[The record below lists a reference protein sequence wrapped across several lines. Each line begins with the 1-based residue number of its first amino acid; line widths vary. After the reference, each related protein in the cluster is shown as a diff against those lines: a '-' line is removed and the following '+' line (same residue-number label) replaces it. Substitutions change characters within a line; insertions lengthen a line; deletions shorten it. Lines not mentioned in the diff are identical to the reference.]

1 MKFSRFFKIKLSI
14 LVGLFASHS
23 LYSVAQ
29 DQPGITEIIVKPS
42 LQGREESLED
52 VSISVSSLDGDTMVE
67 AGIGKIEDLA
77 AYVPNFTMTETPIGN
92 LIFIRG
98 IGSGLNQGFEQSVG
112 IYSDGIYYG
121 RSQLSRAPF
130 LDLQQA
136 DILRGP
142 QVTLF
147 GNNSVAGAVNL
158 TSARPTDEFEFST
171 TLLYGQE
178 NGAGSDDFAGHGER
192 EVTVIASGP
201 VTDTF
206 GVRFAYKHSAS
217 DGYMENLINN
227 DFEPTRENHTA
238 RLTFGWEF
246 DSWDMALKLEANK
259 FKTTGRQLET
269 IQSEPTAVKGGG
281 KARARLTR
289 TLLDPTLSN
298 VDDNTTW
305 QQVLFKL
312 LEFDEANLDTEQD
325 YKKANN
331 PIDVSDNEMYNATF
345 NTSFYL
351 GDYQLK
357 TTSGYMQYTFDEI
370 CDCDF
375 TTANLVSPFF
385 REDYRVM
392 SQEFRIIS
400 PVDDVFDFIAGVYWQ
415 KDDLDYIE
423 KFGIERGGDQENL
436 LNAGLANYTK
446 DDFDPFVFPDLSS
459 AGLTIAGFSI
469 FSEEGADSR
478 RDFNQTSEVN
488 AIFGQGTFH
497 LADDRARL
505 ILGARFTHT
514 EKKAYRFL
522 RIMDRNAEQRALN
535 NGFINGVATAIIGGV
550 FNVMPHELQ
559 DKRTE
564 DKLSFSSVLEVDLND
579 EALMYLSFTRGY
591 KSGGFDVRSNVEP
604 DDDLSTGII
613 DNPSLDGR
621 APGISDTPDR
631 AADPLNPFTS
641 TVQSQYPGG
650 AVASVTPGSFEFE
663 DEKVSNAEIGLKL
676 TFGDSAV
683 MGYNVFNM
691 NYFYTE
697 FKNLQV
703 STFDGTLGFNVGNA
717 AAAVSQGIE
726 IDGRVQ
732 LLPFYILGGALAYLD
747 FRFNEYPRGS
757 CPGGFVPDTEKPV
770 FITVAGDPVVAN
782 NLEFC
787 DYSGQRNSFVPDW
800 SGLISNNFFFPLN
813 REQTVILRT
822 TFDVQFSSDFLTA
835 TNLDSRTRQDSFAR
849 LNTRISVGDII
860 PGEDGKWEVALL
872 GRNLT
877 NEAVVPFTVESP
889 LAFSQ
894 TGAIS
899 HLGFVDRPRS
909 VVLQGTFKF

>member
-227 DFEPTRENHTA
+227 DFEPTRENHTG
-238 RLTFGWEF
+238 RLTLGWEF

-259 FKTTGRQLET
+259 FLATGRQLET
-269 IQSEPTAVKGGG
+269 IQSAPTAVAGGG
-281 KARARLTR
+281 TARARLSN
-289 TLLDPTLSN
+289 TLIGNLSN
-298 VDDNTTW
+298 FDDNSTW
-305 QQVLFKL
+305 QEVLVDL
-312 LEFDEANLDTEQD
+312 ISLDEANLNTVPD
-325 YKKANN
+325 YKKAND
-331 PIDVSDNEMYNATF
+331 PVDISDNEMYNLTF
-345 NTSFYL
+345 NTGFYF
-351 GDYQLK
+351 GDYQFK
-357 TTSGYMQYTFDEI
+357 TTTGYMQYTFDEL

-375 TTANLVSPFF
+375 TTADLVTPFF

-423 KFGIERGGDQENL
+423 KFDIDMGGDQENL
-436 LNAGLANYTK
+436 LNAGLANYTE
-446 DDFDPFVFPDLSS
+446 DAFLSGITVR
-459 AGLTIAGFSI
+459 ALDI
-469 FSEEGADSR
+469 FTAEGANSR
-478 RDFNQTSEVN
+478 RDFNQKSEVQ

-514 EKKAYRFL
+514 EKEAYRFL
-522 RIMDRNAEQRALN
+522 RFTDRNEEARNRARGFLN
-535 NGFINGVATAIIGGV
+535 DTATAIIGGV

-564 DKLSFSSVLEVDLND
+564 DKLSFSSVLEVDLNE

-604 DDDLSTGII
+604 DIE
-613 DNPSLDGR
+613 NPSRPDI
-621 APGISDTPDR
+621 PGITTTF
-631 AADPLNPFTS
+631 DPNTAINPTNPFTN
-641 TVQSQYPGG
+641 VVASQYPDG
-650 AVASVTPGSFEFE
+650 AISSVTPGSFEFE

-683 MGYNVFNM
+683 MGYNVLNM

-697 FKNLQV
+697 FTNLQV

-717 AAAVSQGIE
+717 AAAVSQGFE

-747 FRFNEYPRGS
+747 FRFNEYPDGS
-757 CPGGFVPDTEKPV
+757 CPGGFTPDSSETK
-770 FITVAGDPVVAN
+770 FIRVGANDVAAN
-782 NLEFC
+782 TIEFC

-813 REQTVILRT
+813 KEQTVILRT
-822 TFDVQFSSDFLTA
+822 TFDVVVSSDFLTS
-835 TNLDSRTRQDSFAR
+835 TNLDSRTRQDSFAT
-849 LNTRISVGDII
+849 LNSRISVGDII
-860 PGEDGKWEVALL
+860 PGQDGKWEVALL

-877 NEAVVPFTVESP
+877 NEVVVPFTVESP
-889 LAFSQ
+889 LAYSQ
-894 TGAIS
+894 TGAVS